1 MNKVIK
7 TLKII
12 FFVQVIIAFIIV
24 LVHEASIMPVGW
36 LPPHTSL
43 EFVLLTVM
51 ELLTVAL
58 IPLALRLFKFKKI
71 GKELSEKKEVAF
83 GKWGVARIS
92 MLAIPMLLNT
102 LFYYMFMSTTFG
114 YMAIILLLCMVF
126 IYPSKD
132 KCYFETRDGQE

>member
-7 TLKII
+7 ALKII
-12 FFVQVIIAFIIV
+12 FLAQLIITLIIV
-24 LVHEASIMPVGW
+24 LLHEASMMPVGW
-36 LPPHTSL
+36 LPPHTTL

-51 ELLTVAL
+51 ELFTIVL
-58 IPLALRLFKFKKI
+58 IPLALRLFKFKRI
-71 GKELSEKKEVAF
+71 GKELAEKKEHALR
-83 GKWGVARIS
+83 KWGIVRIS
-92 MLAIPMLLNT
+92 MLAIPMQINT

-114 YMAIILLLCMVF
+114 YLAIILFLCMVF